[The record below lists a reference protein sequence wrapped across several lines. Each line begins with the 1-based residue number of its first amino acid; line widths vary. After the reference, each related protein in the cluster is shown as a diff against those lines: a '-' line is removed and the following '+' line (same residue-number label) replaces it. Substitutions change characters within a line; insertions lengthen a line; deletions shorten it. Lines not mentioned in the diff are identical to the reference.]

1 MSIATRHSQFRLKSW
16 LHDPK
21 PPRKAQQRLFHHQT
35 HPTFAHLTLGDLAL
49 ITIPLFDEVSPPALF
64 FRNCSRLRGS
74 VGSSTCRDRL
84 LGTEQSVRIEFVPS
98 RLNTYSSLTTWP
110 VEILMAP
117 VQTVPC
123 VAGCSGTCAA
133 KPGLRIRATSRGR
146 NESYEITDPQLVFAA
161 VVVGCGSLG
170 HHGAHSLLSV
180 GDGNP
185 TADQYTIAV
194 AHSCADPDSDWV
206 STFS

>member
-1 MSIATRHSQFRLKSW
+1 M
-16 LHDPK
+16 
-21 PPRKAQQRLFHHQT
+21 
-35 HPTFAHLTLGDLAL
+35 
-49 ITIPLFDEVSPPALF
+49 
-64 FRNCSRLRGS
+64 
-74 VGSSTCRDRL
+74 GSSTCRDRL

-146 NESYEITDPQLVFAA
+146 SESYEITDPQLLFAA

-170 HHGAHSLLSV
+170 RHGAHSLRSG

-185 TADQYTIAV
+185 IVDQYTV
-194 AHSCADPDSDWV
+194 AGAHGCADPDSDCV